1 MKKASAGY
9 YLKRA
14 LLVLLLG
21 VFLGVF
27 IFAAYQLYYTFHGYH
42 EAEKEYGELNQQY
55 TSTQPAATPTPEVE
69 EVPEVYAAPISV
81 DFDQLKQENSD
92 VVGWIYGPDS
102 PISYP
107 VVKGADNDY
116 YLYHS
121 FGHALNQSGTIFMDT
136 VCDAGL
142 TQDNTILYGHHM
154 NNGGMFATLESYRQE
169 DYFKAHPVLYYFTPD
184 ETYVLEVF
192 SAFVTGGDSDVYA
205 FNFATREEYATFLET
220 MTSRSG
226 FTTDVEVD
234 PDDHIMTLST
244 CAYDYEDARY
254 VVLCKI
260 ETVREANESAAAKAK
275 EAAVA
280 GTAEAGT
287 AEAGTAEAGTAEAAP
302 VAGAGTAE
310 PAGSPEGGNAM
321 AAEITTA

>member
-9 YLKRA
+9 YLKRG
-14 LLVLLLG
+14 LLVVLLG

-42 EAEKEYGELNQQY
+42 EATKEYNELNEQFV
-55 TSTQPAATPTPEVE
+55 STQPTATPAPEE
-69 EVPEVYAAPISV
+69 EEIPEIYAGPISV
-81 DFDQLKQENSD
+81 DFEQLKQENED

-136 VCDAGL
+136 VCDANL
-142 TQDNTILYGHHM
+142 SQSNTILYGHHM
-154 NNGGMFATLESYRQE
+154 NNGGMFATLESYRQNE
-169 DYFKAHPVLYYFTPD
+169 YYQEHPVFYYYTPD
-184 ETYVLEVF
+184 EVYVLEVF

-205 FNFATREEYATFLET
+205 FNFGTTEEYATFLES
-220 MTSRSG
+220 MRSRSDIEA
-226 FTTDVEVD
+226 DVEVD
-234 PDDHIMTLST
+234 ADDHIMTLST
-244 CAYDYEDARY
+244 CAYDYDDARY

-260 ETVREANESAAAKAK
+260 ETVQEANLAAAGKTAAGAEAPAESAGDS
-275 EAAVA
+275 EI
-280 GTAEAGT
+280 TAM
-287 AEAGTAEAGTAEAAP
+287 P
-302 VAGAGTAE
+302 
-310 PAGSPEGGNAM
+310 
-321 AAEITTA
+321 AEITTA

>member
-1 MKKASAGY
+1 MKKSSGAY
-9 YLKRA
+9 YLKRG

-42 EAEKEYGELNQQY
+42 EAMKEYNELNEQFV
-55 TSTQPAATPTPEVE
+55 STQPAATPTPEVE
-69 EVPEVYAAPISV
+69 EEIPEVYAGPISV
-81 DFDQLKQENSD
+81 DFEQLKQENED

-136 VCDAGL
+136 VCDANL
-142 TQDNTILYGHHM
+142 SQSNTILYGHHM
-154 NNGGMFATLESYRQE
+154 NNGGMFASLESYRQNE
-169 DYFKAHPVLYYFTPD
+169 YYQEHPVLYYYTPD
-184 ETYVLEVF
+184 EVYVLEVF

-205 FNFATREEYATFLET
+205 FNFGTREEYASFLES
-220 MTSRSG
+220 MQSRSDVAA
-226 FTTDVEVD
+226 DVEVD
-234 PDDHIMTLST
+234 ADDHIMTLST

-260 ETVREANESAAAKAK
+260 ETVQEANLAAAGKTA
-275 EAAVA
+275 
-280 GTAEAGT
+280 AEADAPEVAS
-287 AEAGTAEAGTAEAAP
+287 AEGEVTSMP
-302 VAGAGTAE
+302 
-310 PAGSPEGGNAM
+310 
-321 AAEITTA
+321 AEITTA